1 MKIIRKLSD
10 INLKLLRIKKPY
22 ISSQDTYVFDIS
34 YNNSIGIILQ
44 SPIGRIPYSYSLYD
58 NNNFKIDIELQDE
71 NFYEV
76 IRITSDKV
84 LRKVQQYD
92 NSLLHDKEFVPYCV
106 SLSHQSDKVDTIAKE
121 EISRSFMRLKL
132 KNNNIHNVLAFDS
145 KNEKMS
151 VLTLQTFD
159 KLICLFTISRL
170 IVYKDSYQFQVSLLQ
185 VKSLSHQNLQTPSI
199 IEDINHNIKINT
211 VIRTTIP
218 ITLTH
223 EELLRYQKMYKFGVS
238 WLNVRKQM
246 LLDDI
251 SVSNVNAFE
260 QIYVLKKYAPP
271 PPPLKNLEGFTAPP
285 PPPPPPPG
293 SLKNLNN
300 TILKTK
306 TEKVKSSSSSLEF
319 LRDIKSGNFK
329 LKSSNN
335 SQVNA
340 SIVQKHK
347 QENVPKIVGNQL
359 VPSLQDIL
367 NTRSRLKKIYPKD
380 VING

>member
-1 MKIIRKLSD
+1 M
-10 INLKLLRIKKPY
+10 
-22 ISSQDTYVFDIS
+22 
-34 YNNSIGIILQ
+34 
-44 SPIGRIPYSYSLYD
+44 
-58 NNNFKIDIELQDE
+58 
-71 NFYEV
+71 
-76 IRITSDKV
+76 IT
-84 LRKVQQYD
+84 
-92 NSLLHDKEFVPYCV
+92 
-106 SLSHQSDKVDTIAKE
+106 KE

-132 KNNNIHNVLAFDS
+132 KNNNIHNVLAYDNN
-145 KNEKMS
+145 NEKMS

-159 KLICLFTISRL
+159 KLICLFRITRL

-185 VKSLSHQNLQTPSI
+185 VKSLSYQNLHSPNI
-199 IEDINHNIKINT
+199 IEDINQNIKINT
-211 VIRTTIP
+211 VICKTIP

-246 LLDDI
+246 LLDEI
-251 SVSNVNAFE
+251 SVSNIDAFE

-271 PPPLKNLEGFTAPP
+271 PPPLKKPESCTAPP

-306 TEKVKSSSSSLEF
+306 TEKVKSSSNSLEF

-329 LKSSNN
+329 LKSSINN
-335 SQVNA
+335 QVNA
-340 SIVQKHK
+340 SIVQNQK

-380 VING
+380 VINGC